1 MPVTSPLRSVLQAL
15 AERPEVAGVV
25 VVSDEGLVVES
36 VLPAG
41 VDREAIAALGATA
54 LRSLAGLGQAAGLGS
69 PSGVVVD
76 APGGALVLQRLSGST
91 ASLVVLAADAGDLGS
106 LLYELRRHAPALASL
121 A

>member
-1 MPVTSPLRSVLQAL
+1 MTSPLRSVLQAL
-15 AERPEVAGVV
+15 AERPEVAGVA

-54 LRSLAGLGQAAGLGS
+54 LRSLVGLGHAAGVGT
-69 PSGVVVD
+69 PAEVVVD
-76 APGGALVLQRLSGST
+76 APGGALVLQRLTGSS
-91 ASLVVLAADAGDLGS
+91 ASLVVLAAESGDLGT